1 MFISFS
7 LFGYYLVMVKMDL
20 SKNKAE
26 HTIKLLIQCAII
38 ICNNGY

>member
-7 LFGYYLVMVKMDL
+7 LFRYYVVVAKMDL

-26 HTIKLLIQCAII
+26 HTIKLLIQCAIL
-38 ICNNGY
+38 ICDDGY